1 MAEAL
6 TSGRFAVYRVVV
18 RLEDEGACEK
28 AGGRVS
34 ELEVPD
40 GFVVSWFPRGNV
52 LELLVK

>member
-6 TSGRFAVYRVVV
+6 TSGRFAVYRAVV

-28 AGGRVS
+28 ACGRVS

-40 GFVVSWFPRGNV
+40 EFVVSWFPRGNV